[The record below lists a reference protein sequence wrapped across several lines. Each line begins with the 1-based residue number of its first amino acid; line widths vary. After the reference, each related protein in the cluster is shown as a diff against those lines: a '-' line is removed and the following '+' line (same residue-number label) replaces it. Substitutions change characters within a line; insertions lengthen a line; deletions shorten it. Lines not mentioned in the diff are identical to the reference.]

1 MSRLMVSSSSSEVVP
16 SGEGLIQN
24 NASVVGD
31 HGQPDPIERDQ
42 VTDEIE
48 TADKEQGTT
57 ER

>member
-1 MSRLMVSSSSSEVVP
+1 MVSSSSSEVVP